1 VVAACRAAAAAASA
15 ACCAC
20 AAAASAAAK
29 RCARCPAA
37 TVAAVGHLSQDQE
50 QAPIPIVGEHKTI
63 FWVTAR
69 GQFACYGLLIELENG
84 SLGYRKP
91 LS

>member
-1 VVAACRAAAAAASA
+1 
-15 ACCAC
+15 
-20 AAAASAAAK
+20 
-29 RCARCPAA
+29 
-37 TVAAVGHLSQDQE
+37 VAAVGHLSQDQE